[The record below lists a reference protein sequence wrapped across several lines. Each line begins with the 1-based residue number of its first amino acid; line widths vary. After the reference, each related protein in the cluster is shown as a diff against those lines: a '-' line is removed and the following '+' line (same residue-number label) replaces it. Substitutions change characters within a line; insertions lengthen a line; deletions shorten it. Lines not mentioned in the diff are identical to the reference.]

1 MLEDLPQEMLY
12 PRGHERIIMEAAAF
26 EARAVAGRADEYDD
40 LLALL
45 LDHAS
50 SLEAEELARE
60 IATACLGDNH
70 LWQDMGL
77 PDRQRL
83 SDLFRMHFHALFVKN
98 GENMKWKKFLYKQLC
113 ERMEVNIC
121 RSPSCGICTD
131 YGNCFGPEVA
141 GTKPM

>member
-1 MLEDLPQEMLY
+1 
-12 PRGHERIIMEAAAF
+12 MEVASEKSSGA
-26 EARAVAGRADEYDD
+26 AGRPDEYDD
-40 LLALL
+40 LLELL

-50 SLEAEELARE
+50 SNDAEGFARE

-83 SDLFRMHFHALFVKN
+83 SDLFEEHFNTLFVRN
-98 GENMKWKKFLYKQLC
+98 SGNMKWKKFLYKQLC